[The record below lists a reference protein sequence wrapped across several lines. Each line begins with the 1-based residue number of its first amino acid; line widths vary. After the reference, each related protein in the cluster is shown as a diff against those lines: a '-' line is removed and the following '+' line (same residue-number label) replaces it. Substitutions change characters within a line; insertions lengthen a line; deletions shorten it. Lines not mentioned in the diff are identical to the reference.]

1 MAEWTRILT
10 EINYWPIFS
19 IAREIVRPLREQ
31 LASKLLTRLSA
42 TASDLAA
49 DGVTQSHDLY
59 GRLFQRLIADRK
71 YLATFYTLPSS
82 ALLLAETAVAM
93 LDHVDWQ
100 DPASIR
106 SLRIAD
112 FACGT
117 GTLIASACSAVYA
130 RHRRHGGDDAALH
143 AAMMEKSLIA
153 CDIMP
158 AATHLAAAMLSSLH
172 PTVTFG
178 ATQIHTL
185 PYGERPDGTGT
196 TIGAL
201 DLIDSQ
207 SGVDLFGDNLG
218 RQMHGKKSGDLV
230 GAEAVFEEG
239 FALHH
244 ESVDLVIMNPPFT
257 RPTNHEGN
265 HSHIPVPSFAGFST
279 DAREQRAMAERL
291 KVLRGGLGRVAG
303 HGNAGLAS
311 NFIDLAHV
319 KLKQG
324 GVMAMVVP
332 LAFAQ
337 GASWRPARELISRH
351 YSNIKVLSIAQAG
364 THARSFSS
372 DTGMGEVLVIARKK
386 ELTRQSIHWISLRKR
401 PESNTMARVL
411 ARRIVSGGIVQGSG
425 ERLRIG
431 RETAAIC
438 LFSEELSGGR
448 VGISDPCTVQTASG
462 VVKGVLDLPR
472 LHRPV
477 TLPIIQLGEL
487 GERGPLDR
495 DINGTEQSGKHRG
508 PFDIEEIQSEIP
520 TYPVLWAHNIQ
531 RERTLTVAPDR
542 EGFVRSGMRDQA
554 KEIWST
560 ACRLHFNRD
569 FRLNS
574 QSLVAC
580 LTEEATIGGRAW
592 PSFQLQAS
600 QFEEILCLWANT
612 TLGLVAFWWQGTT
625 QQAGRVG
632 LTLSR
637 LPTLPVLDPRCLDTQ
652 QLEAVAKLFA
662 EFKGQEFRPAN
673 EAYRDDVR
681 QALDQAVLVDVLGLS
696 REVLGP
702 LSNLRDKWCA
712 EPSVHGGKAT
722 RIESARD
729 QE

>member
-1 MAEWTRILT
+1 MSYNSEPHVNTVLADILRRKNPTWRHEDVLVAEQHGLFSEGGRPDILLNGESPIVIETEFAPARTVMHDARRWLGKSPRQGRGPIEHAVSLRLPASLRTTPQDRLSAQVASAQFDSRLLSVVGMGQDELWPSQDWYQGDIDDLAGLLETAAVSERRIAANLAILQQGIDQATAIFAFETQDFPDTRKAIARLLNQHEGEQTFRMAMAIVANALTFQSLIAGVHSIRHFDNLKTVGGRISKRHILAEWTRILT

-19 IAREIVRPLREQ
+19 IAREIVRPLRES
-31 LASKLLTRLSA
+31 LAAKLLTCLSA
-42 TASDLAA
+42 MAADLAA

-117 GTLIASACSAVYA
+117 GTLIAAACSAVYA

-172 PTVTFG
+172 PTITFG

-185 PYGERPDGTGT
+185 PYGERPDGAGT

-218 RQMHGKKSGDLV
+218 RQMHGQKSGDWV

-257 RPTNHEGN
+257 RPTNHEGS

-279 DAREQRAMAERL
+279 GAREQRAMAERL
-291 KVLRGGLGRVAG
+291 RVLRRGLGRVAG

-311 NFIDLAHV
+311 HFIDLAHV
-319 KLKQG
+319 KLKPG

-332 LAFAQ
+332 LSFAQ
-337 GASWRPARELISRH
+337 GDSWRPARELIARH
-351 YSNIKVLSIAQAG
+351 YSDIKVLSIAQAG

-372 DTGMGEVLVIARKK
+372 DTGMGEALVIARKK
-386 ELTRQSIHWISLRKR
+386 DIDK
-401 PESNTMARVL
+401 
-411 ARRIVSGGIVQGSG
+411 GGAIYTLDIPAPATGIEHHGPCVG
-425 ERLRIG
+425 
-431 RETAAIC
+431 AA
-438 LFSEELSGGR
+438 
-448 VGISDPCTVQTASG
+448 
-462 VVKGVLDLPR
+462 
-472 LHRPV
+472 
-477 TLPIIQLGEL
+477 
-487 GERGPLDR
+487 DR
-495 DINGTEQSGKHRG
+495 DGRRLAGLRRADPHR
-508 PFDIEEIQSEIP
+508 Q
-520 TYPVLWAHNIQ
+520 
-531 RERTLTVAPDR
+531 
-542 EGFVRSGMRDQA
+542 
-554 KEIWST
+554 
-560 ACRLHFNRD
+560 
-569 FRLNS
+569 
-574 QSLVAC
+574 
-580 LTEEATIGGRAW
+580 
-592 PSFQLQAS
+592 
-600 QFEEILCLWANT
+600 
-612 TLGLVAFWWQGTT
+612 
-625 QQAGRVG
+625 
-632 LTLSR
+632 
-637 LPTLPVLDPRCLDTQ
+637 
-652 QLEAVAKLFA
+652 
-662 EFKGQEFRPAN
+662 
-673 EAYRDDVR
+673 
-681 QALDQAVLVDVLGLS
+681 
-696 REVLGP
+696 
-702 LSNLRDKWCA
+702 
-712 EPSVHGGKAT
+712 
-722 RIESARD
+722 
-729 QE
+729 